1 MSYCSN
7 CGHSLT
13 EQNKFCP
20 SCGTKVLGVA
30 IKQHLTGYQEKM
42 YKNVAVSLKKEGQN
56 FVTSKA
62 KETLSS
68 YAKNKFRTTESTQA
82 ISEIFK
88 PERTDTNEEKAT
100 MSSTKKLNKWT
111 WIYVILNGLLIY
123 LGYQSGEVIG
133 VLLFSVLILSI
144 IFLRRKKENP
154 YNWLVKIIL
163 VIQLIFLV
171 ALIVE
176 RLTYISTITL
186 LLIGLLLTDLILLF
200 KGNNS

>member
-13 EQNKFCP
+13 GQNKFCP

-30 IKQHLTGYQEKM
+30 TKQHLTGYQEKM
-42 YKNVAVSLKKEGQN
+42 YKNVAISLKKEGQN

-62 KETLSS
+62 KEALSS
-68 YAKNKFRTTESTQA
+68 FAKDKFKTSESTQA
-82 ISEIFK
+82 ISEVFK
-88 PERTDTNEEKAT
+88 PERTATNEEKS
-100 MSSTKKLNKWT
+100 MKKLNKWT

-133 VLLFSVLILSI
+133 VLLFSVLILFI
-144 IFLRRKKENP
+144 VFLRRKKENP
-154 YNWLVKIIL
+154 YNWVVKIIL
-163 VIQLIFLV
+163 VIQVIFLV
-171 ALIVE
+171 ALVVE
-176 RLTYISTITL
+176 RLTYISAITL

>member
-13 EQNKFCP
+13 GQNKFCP

-30 IKQHLTGYQEKM
+30 TKQHLTGYQEKM
-42 YKNVAVSLKKEGQN
+42 YKNVAISLKNEGQN

-68 YAKNKFRTTESTQA
+68 YAKNKFKTTESTQA

-133 VLLFSVLILSI
+133 VLLFSILILSI

-186 LLIGLLLTDLILLF
+186 LLIGLLITDLILLF